1 MTYTGTGGKVRPQNI
16 THVKIVKVRLSDGV
30 LLNKKQN
37 QMEFN
42 VRMMSSGLLL
52 PVVDKAVPNFKLSFK
67 YWWMSPIRFVNPV
80 MLIQVFSQSHNLDGY
95 FRLLHPMHTINP
107 ESPPPN
113 FALKPWI
120 SLSNEAKQGSQK
132 PCGDLHWYCHYWI
145 YSGLWEF

>member
-1 MTYTGTGGKVRPQNI
+1 MTYSGTGGKVRPQNI

-67 YWWMSPIRFVNPV
+67 Y
-80 MLIQVFSQSHNLDGY
+80 
-95 FRLLHPMHTINP
+95 
-107 ESPPPN
+107 
-113 FALKPWI
+113 
-120 SLSNEAKQGSQK
+120 
-132 PCGDLHWYCHYWI
+132 
-145 YSGLWEF
+145 